1 MSCRV
6 PPGVRSEGS
15 AGAAALGISDV
26 DNVLLTRVLS
36 RAVFWSGGTE
46 GGREEAER
54 VMRVL

>member
-1 MSCRV
+1 M
-6 PPGVRSEGS
+6 
-15 AGAAALGISDV
+15 GISDV

-36 RAVFWSGGTE
+36 RAVFWSGRTE